1 MRNRTFEI
9 IGIILIAVLVA
20 CYTAYGD
27 ETNTWDPLFELYHND
42 FGPNNPEAGKLSDE
56 YETIL
61 YILDTLN
68 EDCEFYLDTAS
79 DESKLQMEWELTV
92 TLEALESVLEA
103 ITIFVNGHK
112 GV

>member
-20 CYTAYGD
+20 CYTAHGD
-27 ETNTWDPLFELYHND
+27 ETDTWDPLFELYHND

-61 YILDTLN
+61 YVLETLN
-68 EDCEFYLDTAS
+68 KDCELYWDTAS
-79 DESKLQMEWELTV
+79 DESKLRMEWELTV